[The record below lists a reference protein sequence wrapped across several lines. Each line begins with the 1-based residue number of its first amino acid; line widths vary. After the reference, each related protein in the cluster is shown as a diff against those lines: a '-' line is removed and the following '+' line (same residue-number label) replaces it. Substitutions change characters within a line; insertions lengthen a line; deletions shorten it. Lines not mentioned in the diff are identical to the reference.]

1 MATKEELARDVNIV
15 TTFSS
20 KYNLKNPAQVEKL
33 VSFLTE
39 KKPFTTQ
46 VGIWYIER
54 LNQIKSGTA
63 DSTCFLCK
71 RNESHDGILC
81 DACMSKYTNGKKSF
95 YEKKDATPTTQSAGG
110 SIKTED
116 TNKVEQS
123 KTTTDMLTEK
133 ISDVSGKVQSR
144 LQEDDVQKAKAEIT
158 AKMNAAGEKAKQFAK
173 DNDLEGKAEVVKEK
187 AKGAGGN
194 IKNWWKARK
203 KWQKIFIASCVGLI
217 ILGAAFSGGDEEK
230 STVNNGTGVTQTASD
245 PSSALDEKSF
255 LQAYE
260 KTLIAEASAASST
273 DLDYNVSYEFWNES
287 EGFRR
292 YKLYFLDEFVGVIQ
306 FGSAADALAVSI
318 NTADKDQLSAL
329 LWIAEMK
336 TLCPSVSSKDADSF
350 IGSIYGKDGEAY
362 GDYFFSFDYN
372 STSKSYFLMA
382 LTKK

>member
-20 KYNLKNPAQVEKL
+20 KYNLKKPALVEKL
-33 VSFLTE
+33 IPFLAE

-46 VGIWYIER
+46 VGTWYIER

-71 RNESHDGILC
+71 KNESHDGILC

-95 YEKKDATPTTQSAGG
+95 YVKKEATPTTQSADG
-110 SIKTED
+110 SITTED
-116 TNKVEQS
+116 TNKKEQQ
-123 KTTTDMLTEK
+123 KTTTDMLKDK

-144 LQEDDVQKAKAEIT
+144 LQEDDVQRAKAEIT

-173 DNDLEGKAEVVKEK
+173 DNDLEGKAEVAKEK
-187 AKGAGGN
+187 AKGAGGKL
-194 IKNWWKARK
+194 KNWWKARK
-203 KWQKIFIASCVGLI
+203 KWQKILIVSGVGLI

-230 STVNNGTGVTQTASD
+230 TSVNNDTGVAQIASSS
-245 PSSALDEKSF
+245 SSALDEKSF
-255 LQAYE
+255 LKEYE
-260 KTLIAEASAASST
+260 KTLIAEASAASSA

-287 EGFRR
+287 DGIRR
-292 YKLYFLDEFVGVIQ
+292 YKLYFLDEVVGVIQ
-306 FGSAADALAVSI
+306 FGSAADALSVSI
-318 NTADKDQLSAL
+318 NTSDKDQLSAL

-350 IGSIYGKDGEAY
+350 IASIYGKDGATY

-382 LTKK
+382 LTQK